1 MIATTQRLLFSFNT
15 EQVLVQGE
23 TAMLR
28 RQVGESEGEVQVL
41 LSQLAVQS
49 KLAIASSKELTQ
61 LHDLI
66 RKLENQHSLVS
77 AHVSLVA
84 RQQIYKTLSQE

>member
-1 MIATTQRLLFSFNT
+1 MIAATQRLLFSFNT
-15 EQVLVQGE
+15 EHVLVQGE

-77 AHVSLVA
+77 THVSLV
-84 RQQIYKTLSQE
+84 SQE

>member
-1 MIATTQRLLFSFNT
+1 MIAATRRLLFSFNT
-15 EQVLVQGE
+15 ERVLVQGE

-77 AHVSLVA
+77 AHGSLVT
-84 RQQIYKTLSQE
+84 RQQICKTLSQE